1 MQRHHPS
8 LATALALLLCGSS
21 NATLGAGFALNE
33 QSATTLGRAL
43 ADRASSA
50 EDATT
55 LFGNPAGMAR
65 LKQGQV
71 VLGAAVIDARSSI
84 RQASAHIE
92 GVGLPIDGSNKG
104 DMVPTSTV
112 PWLYYAQPL
121 DERWAVG
128 VGLYAPFGLSTDY
141 EHSFQGRY
149 QGLKSEVQVIT
160 LQPTVS
166 YRIDP
171 HWSVGVGVTYNRIDG
186 KLTGALPQPPLAD
199 GRSRIK
205 GDDATWGYNVGLL
218 FEPTEA
224 TRVGLRYFSKQ
235 DYTLGGHTD
244 LHTAQGSLRYSARLG
259 LELPE
264 SVDLAISQEVGD
276 WTLHAGT
283 TWTRWKRFD
292 ELHIRNTGGPDIV
305 EPENWKNVWGYA
317 VGADYRI
324 NEQWLVRAGAAI
336 DESPI
341 PSAYRTV
348 RIPSADRRVLALGA
362 SWTPMP
368 ALSVDIA
375 YGYLKEDRARINQT
389 RDFQGVPFNYQARY
403 KNKAHLMAVQ
413 LTYRF

>member
-1 MQRHHPS
+1 MGRQCHPGTRSHTMQRHHPS

-43 ADRASSA
+43 AGRASSA

-65 LKQGQV
+65 LKHGQV

-92 GVGLPIDGSNKG
+92 WVGLPIDGSNKG

-112 PWLYYAQPL
+112 PWLTDRQPL

-171 HWSVGVGVTYNRIDG
+171 HWSVGVGV
-186 KLTGALPQPPLAD
+186 K
-199 GRSRIK
+199 
-205 GDDATWGYNVGLL
+205 
-218 FEPTEA
+218 
-224 TRVGLRYFSKQ
+224 
-235 DYTLGGHTD
+235 
-244 LHTAQGSLRYSARLG
+244 
-259 LELPE
+259 
-264 SVDLAISQEVGD
+264 
-276 WTLHAGT
+276 
-283 TWTRWKRFD
+283 
-292 ELHIRNTGGPDIV
+292 
-305 EPENWKNVWGYA
+305 
-317 VGADYRI
+317 
-324 NEQWLVRAGAAI
+324 
-336 DESPI
+336 
-341 PSAYRTV
+341 
-348 RIPSADRRVLALGA
+348 
-362 SWTPMP
+362 
-368 ALSVDIA
+368 
-375 YGYLKEDRARINQT
+375 
-389 RDFQGVPFNYQARY
+389 
-403 KNKAHLMAVQ
+403 
-413 LTYRF
+413 